1 MPHIHV
7 HLYVTI
13 NILFVLAVSEKN
25 IYKARNTTMVV
36 FLPDLDEMGNCC
48 RESHMLENLGT

>member
-1 MPHIHV
+1 MSV
-7 HLYVTI
+7 DASHLNVTI